1 MQATAFIIGEDKQ
14 CSQGLMDLS
23 LDIGFRSI
31 IGFTDIDLVEQQVK
45 RTPVCFF
52 LFALTRS
59 SHNASGIARA
69 IRTSRNRQIKF
80 APMVGFTES
89 AEPRLIQATLRLGFD
104 DILVPS
110 FSVKVTLPRLNN
122 HINRRIHFY
131 ETKNYFGPDR
141 RVGLGIHKEA
151 KNHPDRG
158 KGGDHRKI
166 LINRNLET
174 GVSILKDE
182 FHKYRPAQ
190 PAAENDRYA
199 I

>member
-1 MQATAFIIGEDKQ
+1 MQATAFVIGEDKQ
-14 CSQGLMDLS
+14 CSQGLVDLS
-23 LDIGFRSI
+23 LDIGFRSVLS
-31 IGFTDIDLVEQQVK
+31 FSDIELAEQQVK

-52 LFALTRS
+52 LFALTRQ

-104 DILVPS
+104 DILVPP
-110 FSVKVTLPRLNN
+110 FSAKVALPRLNN

-131 ETKNYFGPDR
+131 ETENYFGPDR
-141 RVGLGIHKEA
+141 RVGLGIHKEPG
-151 KNHPDRG
+151 NHPDRG

-166 LINRNLET
+166 LINRSLET

-182 FHKYRPAQ
+182 FHKHRPVGQVTEA
-190 PAAENDRYA
+190 NSFA